1 MRTLTAAFFAASL
14 VVTPVHALEFRVGV
28 ERGDTGQSDYEIG
41 LIELALKK
49 AGGGHTMAIADTDD
63 TNQSRMLEMLS
74 TGDADFHVTFSGIDQ
89 ERFDKLATV
98 PVPMQRGLLGHR
110 ILIVSQDSKD
120 AVGAV
125 ETMDDLKQISIGSGT
140 GWPDTEILEKAGFK
154 VEASKYENLFKM
166 VDRGRIQGYAR
177 GVAEPYSEVA
187 AREGEMTNLTID
199 EHVMIVYPFDMFL
212 FLNKEDKERYEILLS
227 GLKNAYEDGSFLA
240 YFENHPRIKKVF
252 EQAKID
258 DRLRFEIDNPLLPA
272 EIAAIPDQYWH
283 GR

>member
-1 MRTLTAAFFAASL
+1 MRIILSALFATGLAIA
-14 VVTPVHALEFRVGV
+14 PVQAVEFLVGV

-41 LIELALKK
+41 LIELALQK
-49 AGGGHTMAIADTDD
+49 AGGGHTMKITDTGD

-89 ERFDKLATV
+89 ERFNKLATV

-110 ILIVSQDSKD
+110 ILIVSQDTKD
-120 AVGAV
+120 AVAAV
-125 ETMDDLKQISIGSGT
+125 KSMDDLKQISIGSGT
-140 GWPDTEILEKAGFK
+140 GWPDTTILEEAGFK
-154 VEASKYENLFKM
+154 VESSKYDNLFKM
-166 VDRGRIQGYAR
+166 VDRGRIHGFAR

-187 AREGEMTNLTID
+187 ARVGDMKNLTID

-212 FLNKEDKERYEILLS
+212 FLNKDDKERYDILLT

-272 EIAAIPDQYWH
+272 EIAAIPDTYWH

>member
-1 MRTLTAAFFAASL
+1 MRKITAALFAATL
-14 VVTPVHALEFRVGV
+14 FVTPAQAVEFLVGV
-28 ERGDTGQSDYEIG
+28 ERGDTGQNDYEVG
-41 LIELALKK
+41 LIKLALEK
-49 AGGGHTMAIADTDD
+49 AGGGHTMKIADTSD

-74 TGDADFHVTFSGIDQ
+74 TGDADFHVTFSGIDK

-98 PVPMQRGLLGHR
+98 PIPMQRGLLGHR
-110 ILIVSQDSKD
+110 ILIISQDSKD
-120 AVGAV
+120 AVMAV
-125 ETMDDLKQISIGSGT
+125 KTMDDLKQISIGSGT
-140 GWPDTEILEKAGFK
+140 GWPDTEILEQAGFK

-187 AREGEMTNLTID
+187 ARQGEMKNLTID

-212 FLNKEDKERYEILLS
+212 FLNKDDKERYDILLT
-227 GLKNAYEDGSFLA
+227 GLKNAYEDGSFLD

-258 DRLRFEIDNPLLPA
+258 DRLRFEIDNPLLPD

>member
-1 MRTLTAAFFAASL
+1 MRMFSAAFLAASL
-14 VVTPVHALEFRVGV
+14 VIAPAQAVEFLVGV
-28 ERGDTGQSDYEIG
+28 ERGDTSQSDYEIG
-41 LIELALKK
+41 LIELALEK
-49 AGGGHTMAIADTDD
+49 AGGGHTMKIADTGD

-125 ETMDDLKQISIGSGT
+125 KTADDLKQISIGSGT

-154 VEASKYENLFKM
+154 VESSKYENLFKM

-177 GVAEPYSEVA
+177 GVAEPFSEVA
-187 AREGEMTNLTID
+187 ARSGDMPNLTID

-212 FLNKEDKERYEILLS
+212 FLNKDDQERYDILLT

>member
-1 MRTLTAAFFAASL
+1 MRKISAALFAATL
-14 VVTPVHALEFRVGV
+14 FVTPAQAVEFLVGV
-28 ERGDTGQSDYEIG
+28 ERGDTGQSDYEVG
-41 LIELALKK
+41 LIKLALEK
-49 AGGGHTMAIADTDD
+49 AGGGHTMKIADTGD

-98 PVPMQRGLLGHR
+98 PIPMQRGLLGHR
-110 ILIVSQDSKD
+110 ILIVSKDSKD
-120 AVGAV
+120 AVMAV
-125 ETMDDLKQISIGSGT
+125 KTMDDLKQISIGSGT
-140 GWPDTEILEKAGFK
+140 GWPDTEILEQAGFK
-154 VEASKYENLFKM
+154 VESSKYENLFKM
-166 VDRGRIQGYAR
+166 VDGGRIQGYAR
-177 GVAEPYSEVA
+177 GVAEPYSEVE
-187 AREGEMTNLTID
+187 ARQGEMKNLTID

-212 FLNKEDKERYEILLS
+212 FLNKDDTERYDILLT
-227 GLKNAYEDGSFLA
+227 GLKNAYEDGSFLD

-258 DRLRFEIDNPLLPA
+258 DRLRFEIDNPLLPG